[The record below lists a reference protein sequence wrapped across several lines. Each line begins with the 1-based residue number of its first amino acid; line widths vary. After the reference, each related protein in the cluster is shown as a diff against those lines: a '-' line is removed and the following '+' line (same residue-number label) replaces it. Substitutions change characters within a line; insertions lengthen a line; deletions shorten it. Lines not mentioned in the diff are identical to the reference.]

1 MDYSRDVDIDVK
13 DENHFDELLD
23 WCEQNV
29 AVLPVSA
36 SCLPWTWS
44 GDATHSPTTSHNN
57 TFSFA
62 RQSDAMMFILR
73 WL

>member
-1 MDYSRDVDIDVK
+1 MNVDIKVK
-13 DENHFDELLD
+13 DEEHFDELLD
-23 WCEQNV
+23 WCEHTV
-29 AVLPVSA
+29 GVMPRRAPL
-36 SCLPWTWS
+36 LWTWS
-44 GDATHSPTTSHNN
+44 GDATHSPTTSHRN